1 MTQEN
6 AALELTTAIASEMLE
21 HVYSDTI
28 LSFDTD
34 GNVSY
39 TDGAQEVFNMLHD
52 QLENIVDH
60 FNIELSEGSDG

>member
-21 HVYSDTI
+21 HVYADTI
-28 LSFDTD
+28 LVFDTD
-34 GNVSY
+34 GNANY
-39 TDGAQEVFNMLHD
+39 TDGAQEVFNHLHD
-52 QLENIVDH
+52 QIETIVDH